1 MKKIDIKDWQPFTLE
16 SLFDIVKGSR
26 LTKADMKE
34 GNIRYIG
41 ATAFNNG
48 ITNYIGNNEETH
60 PAGTLTVCYNGSIG
74 QTYYQ
79 DKEFWATDDVNVLY
93 PKFSMNKYIALFLAP
108 LIRSVGRNYAYTDKW
123 KIEDMKSSIIYL
135 PVDEQNQ
142 PNWGYIEQYM
152 RKIESNVQISVNQL
166 LSVVGGGKRKR
177 LNINA
182 WKDFVIGD
190 YFSAINTG
198 NILSRDIVDGSG
210 SIPFV
215 TASGVNNGVVAYID
229 ASNYSIIKGNCI
241 LIGGKTFTLTY
252 QRNDFVSNDSH
263 NIVLYSK
270 SASDEQVLLYIITVL
285 NCSLKCKYN
294 WGDAVTKD
302 KLLTQTI
309 SLPADSKGQPD
320 WDYMRN
326 YILSIQKIV
335 SYYPILR

>member
-16 SLFDIVKGSR
+16 SLFEVVKGSR

-93 PKFSMNKYIALFLAP
+93 PKFPMNKYIALFLAP
-108 LIRSVGRNYAYTDKW
+108 LIKSVGRNYAYTDKW
-123 KIEDMKSSIIYL
+123 KIEDMKSSTIYL
-135 PVDEQNQ
+135 PVNEQHQ
-142 PNWGYIEQYM
+142 PDWEYIVQYM
-152 RKIESNVQISVNQL
+152 KAVEKQVRMSVDKLTNVI
-166 LSVVGGGKRKR
+166 GGGKRKR

-182 WKDFVIGD
+182 WKEFVIGD
-190 YFSAINTG
+190 YFCAINTG

-210 SIPFV
+210 STPFV
-215 TASGVNNGVVAYID
+215 TASSVNNGVAAYID
-229 ASNYSIIKGNCI
+229 ASNYEIIKGNCI

-252 QRNDFVSNDSH
+252 QKNDFVSNDSH
-263 NIVLYSK
+263 NIALYSK
-270 SASDEQVLLYIITVL
+270 CVSNEQVLLYIITVL
-285 NCSLKCKYN
+285 SCSLKHKYN

-302 KLLTQTI
+302 KLLAQKI
-309 SLPADSKGQPD
+309 NLPTDNKGEPD
-320 WDYMRN
+320 WGYMQDY
-326 YILSIQKIV
+326 IQSIQKTI
-335 SYYPILR
+335 SCSPILV